1 MESNQ
6 TTEEGGLHIEASSRV
21 TSPWVG
27 YAPELLRRSHC
38 LSMGA
43 PALTSIASLRR
54 RAGGRIGPWRSV
66 VGVGAHELK
75 KTWFDRALQRA
86 GIEHE
91 NWRPGRGVDENRRVV
106 EAVYG
111 YYGQLFLAHPYLLW
125 AGMASMIGPAFYAGF
140 RDLGFAP
147 DAVRAAVL
155 AVFGRASRRLARR
168 AAGDLG
174 FYETTFLT
182 MQKKIFEDQATMHE
196 AYLAGGLPQVEE
208 FYRVRIIDL
217 ATLAAWRQID
227 TGRRGGDE
235 VAVADGNRTLLF
247 REQHDIIER
256 FYVQML
262 GRGGLEG
269 SAFTYLLTLAGA
281 PSVPGAHS
289 YPERYPL
296 TIAARLP
303 RGQISARTP
312 LADGNIAVFANRW
325 QLIDEDTLPHYVAF
339 IRDDPEQAR
348 ALVATPIRLRMARYR
363 LLARAPALTAAAVTR
378 WHLDITAAP
387 GPLLRA
393 AAAPGRAAAAEG
405 AIIDLT
411 RPPTRESAG
420 FADGASSRIWM
431 KPGPPVEL
439 AVNLPSGR
447 VYHAG
452 AAMAA
457 MLSPDST
464 RDPDR
469 LTVQLPAAGLDVT
482 GRLLAEYAAAW
493 GFPPDEVATWRA
505 SAAPGASAGAE
516 DDTGPFS
523 YSTRVFTGND
533 AGFVHVEFQVSDHL
547 RERDFVVTAL
557 FTWDRP
563 FP

>member
-1 MESNQ
+1 
-6 TTEEGGLHIEASSRV
+6 
-21 TSPWVG
+21 
-27 YAPELLRRSHC
+27 
-38 LSMGA
+38 
-43 PALTSIASLRR
+43 
-54 RAGGRIGPWRSV
+54 

-75 KTWFDRALQRA
+75 RTWFHRALLRA
-86 GIEHE
+86 GVEDE
-91 NWRPGRGVDENRRVV
+91 SWRPGRGVDENRRVV
-106 EAVYG
+106 EAVYS

-140 RDLGFAP
+140 RDLGFVP
-147 DAVRAAVL
+147 DAVRTAAL

-196 AYLAGGLPQVEE
+196 AYLAGGMPQVEE
-208 FYRVRIIDL
+208 FYRARIIDL

-227 TGRRGGDE
+227 TGRRGGDQA
-235 VAVADGNRTLLF
+235 AVADGNRTLLF
-247 REQHDIIER
+247 REQHDIIDR

-262 GRGGLEG
+262 GHGGLEG

-325 QLIDEDTLPHYVAF
+325 QLIDEDTLPHYVAL
-339 IRDDPEQAR
+339 IRDDLQQAR
-348 ALVATPIRLRMARYR
+348 ALVATPIRARMDRYR
-363 LLARAPALTAAAVTR
+363 LLARAPALTAAALTR
-378 WHLDITAAP
+378 WRLDITTAP
-387 GPLLRA
+387 GPLFRA
-393 AAAPGRAAAAEG
+393 AAAPVRAAAAEDTM
-405 AIIDLT
+405 IDLT
-411 RPPTRESAG
+411 RPPTRASAG
-420 FADGASSRIWM
+420 FAAGASSRIWM
-431 KPGPPVEL
+431 NPGHHPVE
-439 AVNLPSGR
+439 VTVHLPDGR
-447 VYHAG
+447 VYHAA

-469 LTVQLPAAGLDVT
+469 LTVQLPAAGLQAT
-482 GRLLAEYAAAW
+482 GQLLAQYAAAW
-493 GFPPDEVATWRA
+493 GFPPDEVTTWRT
-505 SAAPGASAGAE
+505 SAAPSAPAGPE
-516 DDTGPFS
+516 DGTGPFS
-523 YSTRVFTGND
+523 YGTRVFTGTD
-533 AGFVHVEFQVSDHL
+533 TGFVHVEFQVSHHL

-557 FTWDRP
+557 FTWGTP
-563 FP
+563 LP